1 MDSTP
6 RVRKCAN
13 CNLFN
18 EGSLANCRR
27 CNLPLSIT
35 GKYKSAK
42 PFISP
47 YKGVF
52 RRIAIMCVVAIFGLY
67 YSLSFT
73 SEPIS
78 SEQEAMVL
86 RAITILDEKGFYGKA
101 FLLRR
106 VTKFR
111 ATDNWIN
118 SKSEHPVAFAA
129 TNFPFEY
136 ITLYPDFF
144 SKTTDDTE
152 RAVVLLHEAY
162 HLMGKGEKIAFG
174 ETWKEKE
181 AIGYTEAKYHGTKV
195 WNNMVDYT
203 KTYSPETFQARSK

>member
-1 MDSTP
+1 MDTTP

-27 CNLPLSIT
+27 CNLPLST
-35 GKYKSAK
+35 AGKYDSSK
-42 PFISP
+42 PYVPPF
-47 YKGVF
+47 KGIF
-52 RRIAIMCVVAIFGLY
+52 KRIAIMCVLATIGLY
-67 YSLSFT
+67 WSLGFT
-73 SEPIS
+73 SDPITA
-78 SEQEAMVL
+78 EQQAMVEK
-86 RAITILDEKGFYGKA
+86 AISILDDKGFYGKA

-106 VTKFR
+106 VTRFR
-111 ATDNWIN
+111 STDNWIN
-118 SKSEHPVAFAA
+118 LKSEHQVAFAA

-136 ITLYPDFF
+136 VTLYPDFF
-144 SKTTDDTE
+144 TKTQDDTE

-162 HLMGKGEKIAFG
+162 HLMGKGEIVAFG

-181 AIGYTEAKYHGTKV
+181 TIGYTEAKYHGTKV

-203 KTYSPETFQARSK
+203 KTYAPEAFQSAKR

>member
-1 MDSTP
+1 M
-6 RVRKCAN
+6 
-13 CNLFN
+13 
-18 EGSLANCRR
+18 
-27 CNLPLSIT
+27 
-35 GKYKSAK
+35 
-42 PFISP
+42 
-47 YKGVF
+47 
-52 RRIAIMCVVAIFGLY
+52 
-67 YSLSFT
+67 
-73 SEPIS
+73 
-78 SEQEAMVL
+78 
-86 RAITILDEKGFYGKA
+86 RAISILDEKGFYGKA

-106 VTKFR
+106 ITKFR
-111 ATDNWIN
+111 STDNWIN
-118 SKSEHPVAFAA
+118 AKSEHPVAFAA

-181 AIGYTEAKYHGTKV
+181 TIGYTEAKYHGTKV